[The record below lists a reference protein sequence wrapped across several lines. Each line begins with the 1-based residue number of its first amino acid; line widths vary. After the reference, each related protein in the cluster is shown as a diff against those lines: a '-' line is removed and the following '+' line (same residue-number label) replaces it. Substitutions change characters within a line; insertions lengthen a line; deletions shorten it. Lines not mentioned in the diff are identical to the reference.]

1 MTTEMFIAS
10 KASEAVKALYG
21 VEVAADTLQVQPTRK
36 EFEGDF
42 TLVVFPLLK
51 VSRCAPDAT
60 GSAIGGWLLQN
71 CPEISAFNSVKG
83 FLNLSLSNLYWSEV
97 FSSIASDPEYGTLP
111 STGRRIMVEFSSP
124 NTNKPLHLGHVR
136 NNLLG
141 ASVSNLLKEAGNEV
155 IKTTLVNDR
164 GVHICKS
171 MYAWQKRFEGAT
183 PESTGKKG
191 DHLVGDCYVEYARM
205 EKENPAVLDD
215 VHEMLVKWE
224 EGDPEVRA
232 LWSMMNEWVFAGF
245 EQTYKALGITF
256 DKTYYE
262 HETYL
267 LGKELV
273 QKGLES
279 GVFVKDPD
287 GSVWCDLTSDGLDR
301 KLLLR
306 SDGTSVY
313 ITQDLGTA
321 ERRFS
326 EYKLDS
332 HVYVVG
338 DEQNYHFQVLKLI
351 LGKLGFEWA
360 DQIFHLSYGMVE
372 LPEGKMKSREGTVV
386 DADDLIEKMYEEA
399 KATSEE
405 SGKLDGVSPE
415 EKDALYRMIGLGA
428 LKYFILKVDPK
439 KKMLFNPKES
449 IDFNGNT
456 GPFIQYTHAR
466 IKSILRKS
474 SSLAPSAGRQL
485 PNDAAGLPAA
495 IAEPENRGNGPSM
508 AQAAPAAVESFT
520 SADRLCPKEGIPPLF
535 LPSEGSCLSAD
546 ALAGSPAAVEMS
558 GKEIRLVKLLSLYPQ
573 KVQEASDAF
582 SPALIANYCY
592 DLAKEFNQYYHDTP
606 ILKEEDEAVR
616 CVRLALI
623 ATIARVLSRAMGILG
638 IQLPERM

>member
-1 MTTEMFIAS
+1 MTAEQFIAL
-10 KASEAVKALYG
+10 KASEAIRAVYSAEVEPSAL
-21 VEVAADTLQVQPTRK
+21 QIQPTRK
-36 EFEGDF
+36 EFEGDY
-42 TLVVFPLLK
+42 TLVVFPLLRITHQ
-51 VSRCAPDAT
+51 SPDAS
-60 GSAIGGWLLQN
+60 GNAIGEWLVSN
-71 CPEISAFNSVKG
+71 CSEIRAFNSVKG
-83 FLNLSLSNLYWSEV
+83 FLNLSLSQVYWKESLDGV
-97 FSSIASDPEYGTLP
+97 VSDENFGKLP

-141 ASVSNLLKEAGNEV
+141 SSVSNLLAAAGNDV

-171 MYAWQKRFEGAT
+171 MYAWEKRFNGAT

-191 DHLVGDCYVEYARM
+191 DHLVGDCYVEFAKM
-205 EKENPAVLDD
+205 EKENPAVMDD

-224 EGDPEVRA
+224 EGDPQVRR
-232 LWSMMNEWVFAGF
+232 LWEMMNEWVFAGF

-262 HETYL
+262 HDTYL

-273 QKGLES
+273 QRGLDM

-287 GSVWCDLTSDGLDR
+287 GSVWCDLTADGLDR

-332 HVYVVG
+332 HIYVVG

-351 LGKLGFEWA
+351 LKKLGFDWA

-386 DADDLIEKMYEEA
+386 DADDLIAKMYDEA

-405 SGKLDGVSPE
+405 SGKLAELSEE
-415 EKDALYRMIGLGA
+415 EKDRLYSMIGLGA

-466 IKSILRKS
+466 ICSILRKAQEQGFS
-474 SSLAPSAGRQL
+474 TSMPDSA
-485 PNDAAGLPAA
+485 
-495 IAEPENRGNGPSM
+495 E
-508 AQAAPAAVESFT
+508 
-520 SADRLCPKEGIPPLF
+520 
-535 LPSEGSCLSAD
+535 LSA
-546 ALAGSPAAVEMS
+546 
-558 GKEIRLVKLLSLYPQ
+558 KEIRLVKILSSYPQ
-573 KVQEASDAF
+573 KVSEAASAL

-592 DLAKEFNQYYHDTP
+592 DLAKEFNQYYHDTG
-606 ILKEEDEAVR
+606 ILKETDANLR
-616 CVRLALI
+616 AMRLALI
-623 ATIARVLSRAMGILG
+623 SALASVLRRGMNILG
-638 IQLPERM
+638 IELPERM

>member
-1 MTTEMFIAS
+1 MTPELFLAA

-21 VEVAADTLQVQPTRK
+21 ADVEPAAMQVAVTRK

-42 TLVVFPLLK
+42 TLVVFPLLRT
-51 VSRCAPDAT
+51 SRKSPDAT
-60 GSAIGGWLLQN
+60 GVEIGEWLVAN
-71 CPEISAFNSVKG
+71 CPEVAAYNSVKG
-83 FLNLSLSNLYWSEV
+83 FLNLSLSNLYWREALA
-97 FSSIASDPEYGTLP
+97 SIVEDENYGQLP
-111 STGRRIMVEFSSP
+111 ATGRRVMVEFSSP
-124 NTNKPLHLGHVR
+124 NTNKPLHLGHIR

-141 ASVSNLLKEAGNEV
+141 ASVSDLLKAAGDEV
-155 IKTTLVNDR
+155 IKATLVNDR

-171 MYAWQKRFEGAT
+171 MYAWQQRFNGAT

-191 DHLVGDCYVEYARM
+191 DHLVGDCYVEFAKM
-205 EKENPAVLDD
+205 EKEDPSVMDK
-215 VHEMLVKWE
+215 VHEMLVQWE
-224 EGDPEVRA
+224 EGDPAVRK
-232 LWSMMNEWVFAGF
+232 LWEMMNGWVFDGF

-256 DKTYYE
+256 DRTYYE
-262 HETYL
+262 HDTYL

-273 QKGLES
+273 QKGLDM
-279 GVFVKDPD
+279 GVLVRDPD
-287 GSVWCDLTSDGLDR
+287 GSVWCDLTADGLDR

-332 HVYVVG
+332 HIYVVG

-351 LGKLGFEWA
+351 LKKLGFDWA

-405 SGKLDGVSPE
+405 SGKLEGIADE
-415 EKDALYRMIGLGA
+415 EKERLYHMIGLGA

-466 IKSILRKS
+466 ICSILRKAAEQN
-474 SSLAPSAGRQL
+474 LA
-485 PNDAAGLPAA
+485 AALNP
-495 IAEPENRGNGPSM
+495 
-508 AQAAPAAVESFT
+508 AVE
-520 SADRLCPKEGIPPLF
+520 
-535 LPSEGSCLSAD
+535 LS
-546 ALAGSPAAVEMS
+546 P
-558 GKEIRLVKLLSLYPQ
+558 KEIRLVKILGAYPQ
-573 KVQEASDAF
+573 KVAEAAAAL
-582 SPALIANYCY
+582 SPAVIANYCY

-606 ILKEEDEAVR
+606 ILKEPDQEVLKM
-616 CVRLALI
+616 RLELI
-623 ATIARVLSRAMGILG
+623 STLAGVLRRGMKILG
-638 IQLPERM
+638 IDLPERM